1 MIRIMSHG
9 SPLYAFSHTTHDTRH
24 TTMRSVTRHTTH
36 DTRLCVQSHDTLEI
50 FITII
55 ALYNY

>member
-1 MIRIMSHG
+1 MTRIMSHG
-9 SPLYAFSHTTHDTRH
+9 SPLYAFSHTTHDTL
-24 TTMRSVTRHTTH
+24 
-36 DTRLCVQSHDTLEI
+36 DI